1 LNCHHLRLDDE
12 SLSISSSETFVLLT
26 TASADHVDIE
36 GLNLALVTLNM
47 MYPELSC
54 SKMAYAED
62 DVDKFPWHL
71 AMFSP
76 PTPVAWSSPT
86 L

>member
-1 LNCHHLRLDDE
+1 MANSFQALKPLC
-12 SLSISSSETFVLLT
+12 SWT

-47 MYPELSC
+47 MYAELSC

-62 DVDKFPWHL
+62 DVDRFPWHL
-71 AMFSP
+71 
-76 PTPVAWSSPT
+76 AWSSPT
-86 L
+86 LLIFTENSTKN

>member
-1 LNCHHLRLDDE
+1 MAN
-12 SLSISSSETFVLLT
+12 SFQASETFVLLT

-54 SKMAYAED
+54 SKMA
-62 DVDKFPWHL
+62 L
-71 AMFSP
+71 M
-76 PTPVAWSSPT
+76 
-86 L
+86 LRMM